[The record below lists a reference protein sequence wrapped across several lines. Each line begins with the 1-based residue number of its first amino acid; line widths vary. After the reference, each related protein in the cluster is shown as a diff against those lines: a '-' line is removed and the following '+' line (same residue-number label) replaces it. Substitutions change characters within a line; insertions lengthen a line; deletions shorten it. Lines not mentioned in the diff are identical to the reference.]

1 VGTSGRLWR
10 RRCLGIIAC
19 ATAAGPIAVATA
31 VARHAVTGSIHH
43 ALHYT
48 QDLSIARLFLVCAVL
63 AALSVPAFAIYAYVV
78 RRLCIPRQA
87 TMVAAI
93 ACAAVLYPSLIAIG
107 AVALGVSLRQD
118 NWIELLMAVPGGV
131 ILGALYWLLAGRAEV
146 QAEQERRQDA
156 RAIAAM
162 D

>member
-1 VGTSGRLWR
+1 
-10 RRCLGIIAC
+10 
-19 ATAAGPIAVATA
+19 
-31 VARHAVTGSIHH
+31 
-43 ALHYT
+43 
-48 QDLSIARLFLVCAVL
+48 
-63 AALSVPAFAIYAYVV
+63 
-78 RRLCIPRQA
+78 
-87 TMVAAI
+87 MVAAI